1 MQTCGEIVEWVCT
14 HGILWV
20 LLSGFFSLCDDVDR
34 FARTA
39 PNGLHSSLWLRT
51 ISSSN
56 REKTMKKAVR
66 FVVVMVALMAF
77 ASATV
82 AIAATEFYV
91 AKDAQGKVSI
101 VDKKP
106 TDATSMVKGPFAS
119 KAEAEKAMKDT
130 QTTQTAT
137 PPVGK

>member
-1 MQTCGEIVEWVCT
+1 
-14 HGILWV
+14 
-20 LLSGFFSLCDDVDR
+20 
-34 FARTA
+34 
-39 PNGLHSSLWLRT
+39 
-51 ISSSN
+51 
-56 REKTMKKAVR
+56 MKKAVR

-106 TDATSMVKGPFAS
+106 MEATSIVKGPFAN
-119 KAEAEKAMKDT
+119 KAEAEKAMKEA
-130 QTTQTAT
+130 QTAKPAAT
-137 PPVGK
+137 PVGK